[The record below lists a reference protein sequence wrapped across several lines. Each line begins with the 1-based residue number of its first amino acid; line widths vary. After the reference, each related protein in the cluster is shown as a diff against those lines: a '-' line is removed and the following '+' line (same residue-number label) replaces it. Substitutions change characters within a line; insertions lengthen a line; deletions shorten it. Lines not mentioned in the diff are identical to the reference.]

1 MPTQSRLT
9 SVVFRLTKER
19 LEALKALSRTSR
31 IRQSEYLREA
41 IGDLLTKYAVPT
53 ELPPPG
59 EQHH

>member
-9 SVVFRLTKER
+9 SVVFRLTKDR

-41 IGDLLTKYAVPT
+41 IGDLLTKYSVPA
-53 ELPPPG
+53 ELPG
-59 EQHH
+59 LADQHH

>member
-9 SVVFRLTKER
+9 SVVFRLTKDR

-53 ELPPPG
+53 ELAPPSD
-59 EQHH
+59 HHH

>member
-41 IGDLLTKYAVPT
+41 IGDLLTKYAVPA
-53 ELPPPG
+53 ELVAPD
-59 EQHH
+59 HHH

>member
-41 IGDLLTKYAVPT
+41 IGDLLTKYAVPA
-53 ELPPPG
+53 ELPALS

>member
-9 SVVFRLTKER
+9 SVVFRLTKDR

-41 IGDLLTKYAVPT
+41 IGDLLTKYAVPA
-53 ELPPPG
+53 ERAPPSDH
-59 EQHH
+59 QH

>member
-41 IGDLLTKYAVPT
+41 IGDLLTKYAVPA
-53 ELPPPG
+53 ELVTPD
-59 EQHH
+59 HHH

>member
-41 IGDLLTKYAVPT
+41 IGDLLTKYDVPA
-53 ELPPPG
+53 EMPSLG
-59 EQHH
+59 DQHH

>member
-9 SVVFRLTKER
+9 SVVFRLTKDR

-41 IGDLLTKYAVPT
+41 IGDLLSKYAVPV
-53 ELPPPG
+53 ELPSLS
-59 EQHH
+59 EQQH

>member
-41 IGDLLTKYAVPT
+41 IADLLSKYSVPS
-53 ELPPPG
+53 ELPSVS